1 MSGTGRFAPGTSR
14 RITRFPESRPF
25 SSIRRSR
32 KASSAREDLDAKH
45 EKRREQRIEAIKR
58 WVEYIEENPPEVWG
72 PQQNALINS
81 QLEAARKSGISAE
94 QYL

>member
-1 MSGTGRFAPGTSR
+1 MND
-14 RITRFPESRPF
+14 
-25 SSIRRSR
+25 
-32 KASSAREDLDAKH
+32 SSAREDLDEKH

-58 WVEYIEENPPEVWG
+58 WVEYIQENPPEVWG

-94 QYL
+94 QYLRVERASEERSESDNSCAESDDS